1 MISCVEDYLIFEEG
15 ERFSAYQDSLGYW
28 TIGVGHLIDTRKG
41 GSITPEISHMILAG
55 DIAAHESYL
64 RFFPWYQELSQV
76 RKAVLISMLHQLG
89 SLQAWPH
96 FLIAVAQEDWEAAAA
111 AMRDSLV
118 AKEQSPERWARAS
131 DMMEF
136 DRWPVISEQA

>member
-96 FLIAVAQEDWEAAAA
+96 FLIAVAQEDWEAAAD
-111 AMRDSLV
+111 AMLQSEV
-118 AKEQSPERWARAS
+118 AKVQSPARWKRAAEMMRS
-131 DMMEF
+131 DQ
-136 DRWPVISEQA
+136 WTVITEAT